1 VPENFK
7 TTALKGFTWVTD
19 AQYAAVPKGV
29 SADKMAAILQ
39 VLQYALTPEQQAKTF
54 DTGYFYPGPAIKDVT
69 VDLAPQASKD
79 VIAKFGRPEYDAL
92 IKDNPKATPIDAA
105 ALVKAFDTWDTQVA
119 TGKVEQK
126 K

>member
-1 VPENFK
+1 MQVAAFDNMH
-7 TTALKGFTWVTD
+7 WVAD
-19 AQYAAVPKGV
+19 AQYALVPKGV
-29 SADKMAAILQ
+29 SPDVEAADLALINWMLQ
-39 VLQYALTPEQQAKTF
+39 PDQQALAY
-54 DTGYFYPGPAIKDVT
+54 DTGYFYPGPAIKDVSI
-69 VDLAPQASKD
+69 DLAPQASKD
-79 VIAKFGRPEYDAL
+79 VLAKFGRPEYDAL